1 MLLPHL
7 NRTVS
12 MKPRQN
18 RPRLSSR
25 VSTVVGIGA
34 LVAVAMAAR
43 SQGGQQA
50 TPPSAPPSTAP
61 AQAPAAPTT
70 APAAIAPTD
79 SMLADSTT
87 LTDTTAVAD
96 SMAMPDSLMLT
107 PAPAAPAP
115 QATGTWP
122 VDPVTGQTIINGE
135 PVVGRVFIMQKPDGL
150 VKLGTWQ
157 AQYIGEPAAPEAAR
171 VGTSYTVPA
180 PEHTRRMRGIM
191 IQSTLWAMD
200 GKRSAR
206 ERRMYRTQTTGE
218 ALGRQ

>member
-1 MLLPHL
+1 
-7 NRTVS
+7 
-12 MKPRQN
+12 MKPRQD
-18 RPRLSSR
+18 RPRVLSR

-43 SQGGQQA
+43 SQSGQQTTPPPA
-50 TPPSAPPSTAP
+50 PTPPSAAAP
-61 AQAPAAPTT
+61 AVVDSTMP
-70 APAAIAPTD
+70 D
-79 SMLADSTT
+79 SMRVDSSI
-87 LTDTTAVAD
+87 VAA
-96 SMAMPDSLMLT
+96 SMAMPEGMPVMHT
-107 PAPAAPAP
+107 PSPTTAAAPAAQPA
-115 QATGTWP
+115 GTWP

-157 AQYIGEPAAPEAAR
+157 GQYVGEPSPPAPAN
-171 VGTSYTVPA
+171 VGTSYTVPT

-206 ERRMYRTQTTGE
+206 ERRHYRPSTTG
-218 ALGRQ
+218 AAMGQQ

>member
-1 MLLPHL
+1 
-7 NRTVS
+7 

-43 SQGGQQA
+43 SQGGQQ
-50 TPPSAPPSTAP
+50 TPPPSAPPSTAP
-61 AQAPAAPTT
+61 AQPATVPAADAPA
-70 APAAIAPTD
+70 D
-79 SMLADSTT
+79 SMAQDSTT
-87 LTDTTAVAD
+87 RTDTTAVAD
-96 SMAMPDSLMLT
+96 SMAMPDSTMTT
-107 PAPAAPAP
+107 PVAAAPTA

-157 AQYIGEPAAPEAAR
+157 AQYNGEPATPEPAR

-206 ERRMYRTQTTGE
+206 ERRFYRPQTTDE

>member
-1 MLLPHL
+1 
-7 NRTVS
+7 

-43 SQGGQQA
+43 SQGGQQ
-50 TPPSAPPSTAP
+50 TPPPSAPPSTAP
-61 AQAPAAPTT
+61 AQPATVPAAVAPA
-70 APAAIAPTD
+70 D
-79 SMLADSTT
+79 SMVQDSTT
-87 LTDTTAVAD
+87 RTDTTAVAD
-96 SMAMPDSLMLT
+96 SMAMPDSTVTT
-107 PAPAAPAP
+107 PAAAAPTA

-157 AQYIGEPAAPEAAR
+157 AQYNGEPATPEPAR

-206 ERRMYRTQTTGE
+206 ERRFYRPQTTDE
-218 ALGRQ
+218 ALDRQ

>member
-1 MLLPHL
+1 
-7 NRTVS
+7 

-43 SQGGQQA
+43 SQGGQQ
-50 TPPSAPPSTAP
+50 TPPPSAPPSTAP
-61 AQAPAAPTT
+61 APAATVPATV
-70 APAAIAPTD
+70 APVD
-79 SMLADSTT
+79 SMVQDSTT
-87 LTDTTAVAD
+87 RTDTTAVAD
-96 SMAMPDSLMLT
+96 SMAMPDSTMLT
-107 PAPAAPAP
+107 PAAAAPTA

-157 AQYIGEPAAPEAAR
+157 AQYNGEPATPETAR

-180 PEHTRRMRGIM
+180 PEQTRRMRGIM

-206 ERRMYRTQTTGE
+206 ERRFYRAQSTGE

>member
-1 MLLPHL
+1 MTPLD
-7 NRTVS
+7 S
-12 MKPRQN
+12 
-18 RPRLSSR
+18 RPRRTSR
-25 VSTVVGIGA
+25 VATMVGIGA
-34 LVAVAMAAR
+34 LVAVALAAR
-43 SQGGQQA
+43 SQGGPQGTA
-50 TPPSAPPSTAP
+50 PSAVAP
-61 AQAPAAPTT
+61 A
-70 APAAIAPTD
+70 D
-79 SMLADSTT
+79 SMVQDSTQR
-87 LTDTTAVAD
+87 TDTTAAAD
-96 SMAMPDSLMLT
+96 SMAMPDSAMMT
-107 PAPAAPAP
+107 QVAAAPAP

-157 AQYIGEPAAPEAAR
+157 GQYVGEPSAPEPAN

-180 PEHTRRMRGIM
+180 PEQTRRMRGIM

-206 ERRMYRTQTTGE
+206 ERRFYRAQSTGE

>member
-1 MLLPHL
+1 
-7 NRTVS
+7 
-12 MKPRQN
+12 MKPRQD
-18 RPRLSSR
+18 RPRLVSR

-43 SQGGQQA
+43 SQGGQQ
-50 TPPSAPPSTAP
+50 TPPPSAPPSTAP
-61 AQAPAAPTT
+61 APAATVPATV
-70 APAAIAPTD
+70 APVD
-79 SMLADSTT
+79 SMVQDSTT
-87 LTDTTAVAD
+87 RTDTTVVAD
-96 SMAMPDSLMLT
+96 SMAMPDSTMPT
-107 PAPAAPAP
+107 PAAAAPTA

-157 AQYIGEPAAPEAAR
+157 AQYNGEPATPEPAR

-180 PEHTRRMRGIM
+180 PEQTRRMRGIM

-206 ERRMYRTQTTGE
+206 ERRFYRAQSTGE